1 VASRAQ
7 QIVDVAKNNVPEGTY
22 AVGAGLMIAGATA
35 YGFQLLANH
44 RLSSLHYSALNSLW
58 AVVFVITPGL
68 FQPLEQEVA
77 RAVAHRRARGIGGGP
92 LVKRAALLGAVLTGV
107 SVVLALACSP
117 WIVHTLFHGQGLL
130 LLGLV
135 FSIVC
140 YFVAFIVRGTLS
152 GNGRFGAYGLMHGSE
167 GTVRIVACIVLFAIG
182 SHSTGLYGLA
192 LALPPAIAVL
202 VSLRGQHNLLV
213 PGPTAPYSEL
223 SGALGLLLVG
233 SVFAQ
238 ALSYASF
245 LAATIFAH
253 THAQKDALAGFI
265 SAIFISRIPIL
276 LFQAVQAAL
285 LPNLAALAGAGKHDE
300 FRSGLRRLL
309 VIVAGVGVLGVL
321 ASATIGPTV
330 GRKLFDNW
338 TLSGFDLGLLA
349 AGSGA
354 FILALTLNQGLIALS
369 SYARAAAAWAVG
381 IVVFGVTIAVGG
393 ELFRRCEL
401 AYLLGSLA
409 AAGVMAGFL
418 LRRMSGGATGD
429 LDTLVGLIEHEQL
442 EL

>member
-7 QIVDVAKNNVPEGTY
+7 QFVDVAKNNVPEGTY
-22 AVGAGLMIAGATA
+22 AVGAGLMIAGVTA

-58 AVVFVITPGL
+58 AVVFVVTPGL

-77 RAVAHRRARGIGGGP
+77 RAVAHRRAQGIGGGP
-92 LVKRAALLGAVLTGV
+92 LVKRAALLGAILAAS
-107 SVVLALACSP
+107 SVVLALVFARP
-117 WIVHTLFHGQGLL
+117 IVSRLFHDQGLL

-135 FSIVC
+135 AAIAC

-152 GNGRFGAYGLMHGSE
+152 GNGRFGAYGLMQGSE

-182 SHSTGLYGLA
+182 SHSTGMYGLV
-192 LALPPAIAVL
+192 LALPPAVAVL
-202 VSLRGQHNLLV
+202 ISLRGQKNLLV

-223 SGALGLLLVG
+223 SSALGLLLVA

-238 ALSYASF
+238 SLSYASF
-245 LAATIFAH
+245 LAATILAH

-285 LPNLAALAGAGKHDE
+285 LPNLAALAGAGKHGE

-309 VIVAGVGVLGVL
+309 VIVAGVGILGVL

-349 AGSGA
+349 AGSGG
-354 FILALTLNQGLIALS
+354 FILALTLNQGLIALA
-369 SYARAAAAWAVG
+369 SYARAAIAWGVG
-381 IVVFGVTIAVGG
+381 IAVFVLTVALGP

-401 AYLLGSLA
+401 AYLFGSLA
-409 AAGVMAGFL
+409 AAAAMAIFL
-418 LRRMSGGATGD
+418 FRQMIGGTTGD
-429 LDTLVGLIEHEQL
+429 LGTLVGLIEHEQL